1 MFEAPDLETLSY
13 RQFTLSSQLIEPN
26 YRIIYCRRSTTVS
39 SESLPRYTFVKMSMA
54 CNDGLKKWQHL
65 KSEKRCFNS
74 ALTRVCLLSNDPQ
87 SKLSGKFLKFFLKN

>member
-1 MFEAPDLETLSY
+1 MFEAPALETLSD

-54 CNDGLKKWQHL
+54 CNDGLKK
-65 KSEKRCFNS
+65 KATFEVREKMLQFGFNS
-74 ALTRVCLLSNDPQ
+74 CLPFI
-87 SKLSGKFLKFFLKN
+87 K